1 MARRPAWFPR
11 SWGRAGL
18 CVCHGGTAVAQ
29 GPGRAPQGA
38 GVLGPLGRLGALTVT
53 LPWGS
58 LAVTSLQGRGRGEL
72 PPSCPSAPPVTALL
86 SGFPETH
93 RLPVSSASRQRG
105 ALPSPAGAPGL
116 GSAGHGWAGRALSG
130 LPAIGPGPHSHPLCG
145 GQEATPRGG
154 HWSGWEEGR
163 EHPHTIP
170 GLPEA
175 QRGQVTCPSHTACS
189 WAGRSISPT
198 PSPRW
203 LQKGRRGPPQQA
215 GGGAFINPES
225 CELGWINIYRAF
237 PALPTAV
244 QG

>member
-93 RLPVSSASRQRG
+93 RLPVSSLKAERG
-105 ALPSPAGAPGL
+105 
-116 GSAGHGWAGRALSG
+116 
-130 LPAIGPGPHSHPLCG
+130 PAITGGGPWPGSGGCPPPHS
-145 GQEATPRGG
+145 
-154 HWSGWEEGR
+154 
-163 EHPHTIP
+163 
-170 GLPEA
+170 
-175 QRGQVTCPSHTACS
+175 PSVAHSC
-189 WAGRSISPT
+189 T
-198 PSPRW
+198 PSG
-203 LQKGRRGPPQQA
+203 KG
-215 GGGAFINPES
+215 
-225 CELGWINIYRAF
+225 L
-237 PALPTAV
+237 
-244 QG
+244 

>member
-1 MARRPAWFPR
+1 MLLRGPREQPPVSQERPPSALSPTRLGATVCLPLLQGAAAVKNIKAVFPGDGREHGGPCMARRPAWFPR

-93 RLPVSSASRQRG
+93 RLPVSSLKAERG
-105 ALPSPAGAPGL
+105 
-116 GSAGHGWAGRALSG
+116 
-130 LPAIGPGPHSHPLCG
+130 PAITGGGPWPGSGGCPPPHS
-145 GQEATPRGG
+145 
-154 HWSGWEEGR
+154 
-163 EHPHTIP
+163 
-170 GLPEA
+170 
-175 QRGQVTCPSHTACS
+175 PSVAHSC
-189 WAGRSISPT
+189 T
-198 PSPRW
+198 PSG
-203 LQKGRRGPPQQA
+203 KG
-215 GGGAFINPES
+215 
-225 CELGWINIYRAF
+225 L
-237 PALPTAV
+237 
-244 QG
+244 